1 MNEPVWILY
10 VARDKRQSRRRDR
23 GSHISMR
30 IIDEHGLTPLIAIQD
45 VSVMRERHLPI
56 PELVRGTPTL
66 VHRTTHQSYEGTDAI
81 LEITQL
87 ASSASRPARIIP
99 DPQKP
104 PPSSESSSSSAYKA
118 VERELPH
125 PTRPPAGRQVM
136 EPTKPAVA
144 EDDDDPLALKPLLDH
159 PPEDDGLDNT
169 RVTEAEVQALM
180 DKRRAFDRS
189 LE

>member
-10 VARDKRQSRRRDR
+10 VARDKKKSRQRDR

-30 IIDEHGLTPLIAIQD
+30 IIEEHGLTQLIAIQD

-66 VHRTTHQSYEGTDAI
+66 VHRTTHQSYEGTDAL

-87 ASSASRPARIIP
+87 ASSASQPARIVSTP
-99 DPQKP
+99 PKP
-104 PPSSESSSSSAYKA
+104 HSSDTSSSSAYKA

-125 PTRPPAGRQVM
+125 PTRPPAGRQVV
-136 EPTKPAVA
+136 EPTTPAVT
-144 EDDDDPLALKPLLDH
+144 EEEDDPLALKPLLDH